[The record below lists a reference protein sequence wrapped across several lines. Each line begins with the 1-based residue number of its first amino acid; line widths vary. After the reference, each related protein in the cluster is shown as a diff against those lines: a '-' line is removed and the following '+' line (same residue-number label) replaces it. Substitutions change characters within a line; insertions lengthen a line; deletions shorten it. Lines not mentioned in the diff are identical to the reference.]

1 MTEPPV
7 PVHGRILR
15 QARREPGRTAVRD
28 GAREVSYG
36 ELDRLSGRLARR
48 LTALGVRPED
58 PVALCLPGG
67 ADAVVTVLGVLRAGG
82 AYVPLDPAY
91 PAGRLRYVLA
101 DTGARCLVTTRNLL
115 AAVDGAPEHVVF
127 LEDVLSA
134 GDGAEAGDEDED
146 EDEPGPDADVLP
158 DNAAYVIHTSGSTG
172 RPKGVLVPHRALAHH
187 LRATAG
193 TFRLTP
199 DDRVMQCRSLSF
211 DASVEE
217 IFPALAHGA
226 TLVVRADGLRC
237 TPRELVDWIEAEGIT
252 VASLPTAFWHALTE
266 DADLLARLA
275 AAPLRFVLAA
285 GEQAA
290 RERLAAWKR
299 TVGERVEFCNVYGPT
314 EATVTTTVYRTG
326 PDWERDCVPTVPIG
340 HALPGVRAHVVD
352 GELYVGGGGVARGYV
367 GRPALTAE
375 RFLPDPSG
383 EPGARMYRTGDL
395 VRERADGL
403 LEFAG
408 RRDFQVKL
416 RGFRVELG
424 EVEAALG
431 AAPGV
436 AQAVAVVREDEPG
449 DRRLV
454 GYVVAAGVGPAAVRE
469 AVAERLPPFMVPSA
483 VVVLDALPLTVNG
496 KVDRAAL
503 PRPRVLGA
511 GVERALTEDESALC
525 RLFAEVL
532 GADEVGPDDDFF
544 ALGGHSLLATR
555 LVNRVRAALGRE
567 LPIAA
572 VFEAST
578 PADLAVRLA
587 GAPPAGPGLV
597 PRERPAEP
605 PLSYAQRRLWF
616 LNSLE
621 GPKPVYNVPYALG
634 LTGPLDASAL
644 HRALLDV
651 LARHESL
658 RTVLPG
664 DLGEPYQRVLAPEEV
679 LPELAAQDVDAGQVA
694 AERDAFAG
702 RAFDVSF
709 EPPLRARLLR
719 VGPEEHHLLLVLHH
733 IAVDGLSLRPLAADL
748 AEAYRARVKGDAPD
762 WTPLPVQYADHAL
775 WQRDAL
781 GDPSD
786 PGSTAGRSLAHW
798 RDRLAGLPDHLEL
811 PTDRPRPARASHSGG
826 VVPFGLDAD
835 THRLVA
841 DLARRLRATPFMVV
855 HAALAA
861 LLTRI
866 GAGTDTVLGTPVGG
880 RAEHQ
885 LDDAVGFF
893 VNTLVLR
900 TDTGGDPSFT
910 DLVRRARDT
919 DLAAYAHQALP
930 FELLVEALRPPRSLG
945 RHPLFQTMLVFEDS
959 RRAVFELDRVRVET
973 TELRLPVSRFD
984 LVFGFTEEF
993 APDGDPAGLRGTLE
1007 YSTDLFDPVTAER
1020 LTGRLCALLRDAVTD
1035 PGRPLSRLAVLPG
1048 TERALLRT
1056 LSTGATGTRTTP
1068 VLDAFAAQVRRRPD
1082 AVAVRHEGTA
1092 LSYAQLD
1099 ARSNR
1104 LARLLRERGA
1114 GQDSVVALAMPRSLE
1129 FVVTLLAVVK
1139 AGAAYLPVDPEHP
1152 ADRIRFMVEDAAPVC
1167 VVASAEVAELLAPG
1181 TATVPM
1187 DPDLDGYDDAPVTHP
1202 GGLAP
1207 GRLLYVIYTSGST
1220 GRPKAVEFPV
1230 DAFENLLAWHARV
1243 IGDRPGVVT
1252 AQFASLGFDPAP
1264 QEILSALG
1272 SGKTLAVP
1280 REEVRRSP
1288 ADLVRWM
1295 ARENVAELF
1304 APTAVIHG
1312 LCEEAL
1318 EQGLGLPALTDV
1330 AQGGEPL
1337 TVSPAM
1343 RRFFGTGRRLHNL
1356 YGPTETHAA
1365 TAHLLDGDAGHW
1377 PATSPIGVP
1386 LDHLTCH
1393 VLDARLAPVPLGS
1406 EGELF
1411 VGGAGVARGYA
1422 GRPGL
1427 TAERF
1432 VPDPFGEPG
1441 ARMYR
1446 TGDVVRYRP
1455 DGLLEFVGRRD
1466 FQVKLRGFRVELG
1479 EVEAALSAAP
1489 GVGQAVAV
1497 VREDE
1502 PGDRRLVGYVV
1513 PAEADV
1519 RAVREAVAARLPSF
1533 MLPSA
1538 VVALDALPLTVN
1550 GKVDRAALPRPRVVG
1565 GGLDA
1570 RRVLSGDESELCRL
1584 FAEVLGADQVGPD
1597 DDFFTLGG
1605 HSLLATRLVNRVR
1618 AALGREVPIA
1628 AVFEAPTPAALAV
1641 RLS

>member
-7 PVHGRILR
+7 PVHEHILR
-15 QARREPGRTAVRD
+15 QARRDPGRTAVRD
-28 GAREVSYG
+28 GAREMSYG

-91 PAGRLRYVLA
+91 PARRLRFVLA
-101 DTGARCLVTTRNLL
+101 DTGARCLVTTRDLL
-115 AAVDGAPEHVVF
+115 AAVGGAPEHVVF
-127 LEDVLSA
+127 LEDALA
-134 GDGAEAGDEDED
+134 AEDAE
-146 EDEPGPDADVLP
+146 GPETAVRP

-199 DDRVMQCRSLSF
+199 ADRVMQCRSLSF

-226 TLVVRADGLRC
+226 TLVVSPDGLRL
-237 TPRELVDWIEAEGIT
+237 TPRELVGWMEAEGIT
-252 VASLPTAFWHALTE
+252 VASLPTAYWHALTE
-266 DADLLARLA
+266 DAALLARLA

-299 TVGERVEFCNVYGPT
+299 TVGEHVEFCNVYGPT
-314 EATVTTTVYRTG
+314 EATVTTTVYPAG
-326 PDWERDCVPTVPIG
+326 PGWERDCATTVPIG
-340 HALPGVRAHVVD
+340 RALPGVRTRVVD
-352 GELYVGGGGVARGYV
+352 GELYVGGKGVARGYL
-367 GRPALTAE
+367 GRPGLTAE
-375 RFLPDPSG
+375 RFVPDPSG

-395 VRERADGL
+395 VRERPDGL

-416 RGFRVELG
+416 RGFRVEPG

-431 AAPGV
+431 AVPGV

-454 GYVVAAGVGPAAVRE
+454 GYVVGAGADPAAVRE
-469 AVAERLPPFMVPSA
+469 AVAERLPSYLVPSA

-503 PRPRVLGA
+503 PRPRVRGA
-511 GVERALTEDESALC
+511 GVDRVLSARESALC
-525 RLFAEVL
+525 RLFADVL
-532 GADEVGPDDDFF
+532 GAAEVGPDDDFF

-555 LVNRVRAALGRE
+555 LVDEVRAALGRR

-572 VFEAST
+572 VFEAPT
-578 PADLAVRLA
+578 PAGLAVRLA
-587 GAPPAGPGLV
+587 EAPPDGPGPG

-621 GPKPVYNVPYALG
+621 GPKPVYNVPYALS
-634 LTGPLDASAL
+634 LTGPLDAAAL

-658 RTVLPG
+658 RTVFPG

-679 LPELAAQDVDAGQVA
+679 LPELAVTDVAAGQVT

-709 EPPLRARLLR
+709 EPPLRAKLLR
-719 VGPEEHHLLLVLHH
+719 TGPGEHHLLLVLHH
-733 IAVDGLSLRPLAADL
+733 IAVDGLSVRPLAADL
-748 AEAYRARVKGDAPD
+748 AEAYRARVKGEAPA
-762 WTPLPVQYADHAL
+762 WTPLPVQYADYAL
-775 WQRDAL
+775 LQREAL
-781 GDPSD
+781 GDPAD
-786 PGSTAGRSLAHW
+786 PASVSGRSLAYW

-811 PTDRPRPARASHSGG
+811 PTDRPRPARASHTGG
-826 VVPFGLDAD
+826 VVPFALDAG
-835 THRLVA
+835 THRLIA
-841 DLARRLRATPFMVV
+841 GLARKLRATPFMVV

-866 GAGTDTVLGTPVGG
+866 GAGTDTVLGTPVAG
-880 RAEHQ
+880 RAGHR

-900 TDTGGDPSFT
+900 TDTGGDPTFT
-910 DLVRRARDT
+910 ELVRRARDT

-959 RRAVFELDRVRVET
+959 RGAGFELDRLRVGT

-984 LVFGFTEEF
+984 LVFGFTEEY
-993 APDGDPAGLRGTLE
+993 AADGTPAGLRGTLE
-1007 YSTDLFDPVTAER
+1007 YSADLFDPVTAER
-1020 LTGRLCALLRDAVTD
+1020 LTGRLCTLLSGAVAD
-1035 PGRPLSRLAVLPG
+1035 PDRPLGRLPLLTG
-1048 TERALLRT
+1048 TERARLRE
-1056 LSTGATGTRTTP
+1056 LSAGATDARPTP
-1068 VLDAFAAQVRRRPD
+1068 ILDAFAAQVRLRPD

-1092 LSYAQLD
+1092 LTYAQLD
-1099 ARSNR
+1099 ARGNR
-1104 LARLLRERGA
+1104 LARLLQERGA
-1114 GQDSVVALAMPRSLE
+1114 GQDTVVALAMPRSLE

-1139 AGAAYLPVDPEHP
+1139 AGAAYLPVDPGLP
-1152 ADRIRFMVEDAAPVC
+1152 ADRVRFMVEDAAPVC
-1167 VVASAEVAELLAPG
+1167 VVASAEAAELLAPG
-1181 TATVPM
+1181 TGTVPM
-1187 DPDLDGYDDAPVTHP
+1187 DPDLAGYDDTPLTHP

-1220 GRPKAVEFPV
+1220 GRPKAVAFPV
-1230 DAFENLLAWHARV
+1230 DAFENLLAWHAHA
-1243 IGDRPGVVT
+1243 IGDQPGRVT

-1288 ADLVRWM
+1288 ADLVRWLE
-1295 ARENVAELF
+1295 RERVSELF

-1318 EQGLGLPALTDV
+1318 EQGLDLPALTDV

-1365 TAHLLDGDAGHW
+1365 TAHLLDGDAADW
-1377 PATSPIGVP
+1377 PATVPIGVP

-1393 VLDARLAPVPLGS
+1393 VLDARLTPVPLGG

-1422 GRPGL
+1422 GRPGP

-1432 VPDPFGEPG
+1432 VPDPFGKPG
-1441 ARMYR
+1441 ARLYR
-1446 TGDVVRYRP
+1446 TGDVVRHRP

-1479 EVEAALSAAP
+1479 EVEAALNAAP

-1513 PAEADV
+1513 PAGADTK
-1519 RAVREAVAARLPSF
+1519 AVRDAVAARLPAF
-1533 MLPSA
+1533 MVPSA

-1565 GGLDA
+1565 AGVD
-1570 RRVLSGDESELCRL
+1570 RELSAEESALCRL
-1584 FAEVLGADQVGPD
+1584 FADVLGAGRVGPD
-1597 DDFFTLGG
+1597 DDFFALGG

-1618 AALGREVPIA
+1618 ATLGRDVPIA
-1628 AVFEAPTPAALAV
+1628 AVFEAPTPAALAA
-1641 RLS
+1641 RLR